1 MSEKYKIKINAE
13 MPSDKEIEKSK
24 DFSKVMN
31 STQEM
36 YNPLKMRQG
45 MHRKRK
51 MMLMVIAVISVA
63 LALLATS
70 IE

>member
-1 MSEKYKIKINAE
+1 MNDKYKIKINAE
-13 MPSDKEIEKSK
+13 TPSDKEIEQSM
-24 DFSKVMN
+24 DFSKLMN
-31 STQEM
+31 STKEM
-36 YNPLKMRQG
+36 YNPLKVRQG

-70 IE
+70 I

>member
-1 MSEKYKIKINAE
+1 MSDKYKIKINTE
-13 MPSDKEIEKSK
+13 MPSDKEIEQSM
-24 DFSKVMN
+24 DFSKVLK
-31 STQEM
+31 STKEM

-51 MMLMVIAVISVA
+51 MMLMVIVVISVV

-70 IE
+70 I